1 MRPSGVYSAKT
12 VQLSGT
18 RGQYWSTDTKELVI
32 LANV

>member
-18 RGQYWSTDTKELVI
+18 LGQYWSIDTKELVI
-32 LANV
+32 FAYV